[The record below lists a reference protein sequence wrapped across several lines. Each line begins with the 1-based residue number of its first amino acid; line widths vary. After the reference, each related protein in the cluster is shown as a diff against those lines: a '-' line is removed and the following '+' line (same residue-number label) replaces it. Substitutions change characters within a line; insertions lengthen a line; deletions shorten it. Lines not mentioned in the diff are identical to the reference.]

1 MSTSR
6 KTTAALKKTQATRP
20 AAKAAPATPKPPTAP
35 ASKAPTKT
43 AAKTAAPTSVQPIGL
58 EEIKSLIALVGREPF
73 QEFEFEA
80 GDMRFR
86 IRKDGPPAPAQAA
99 SVVAPVMMAAPA
111 AVVHHIPAPAVAAVP
126 VAPVEDP
133 GIHYVTSPIVGT
145 FYRASNP
152 TATPFAST
160 GDFVKPGQTLC
171 IIEAMK
177 LMNEIESDVAG
188 EVVKVLVENGTPVEY
203 GERLYAVR
211 IG

>member
-6 KTTAALKKTQATRP
+6 KPSAAVKKTAATRP
-20 AAKAAPATPKPPTAP
+20 ASKTKATPAASKSAAPAAKAP
-35 ASKAPTKT
+35 AKA
-43 AAKTAAPTSVQPIGL
+43 SVQTIGL

-86 IRKDGPPAPAQAA
+86 IRKDGP
-99 SVVAPVMMAAPA
+99 APVIQAPLAAPIVMAAPA
-111 AVVHHIPAPAVAAVP
+111 PQVHHIPSAPVAPQAAAVP
-126 VAPVEDP
+126 VDEP

-152 TATPFAST
+152 TATPFASP

-203 GERLYAVR
+203 GERLFAVR

>member
-6 KTTAALKKTQATRP
+6 KTSAAAKKT
-20 AAKAAPATPKPPTAP
+20 P
-35 ASKAPTKT
+35 ASSKPALATSKVPTKT
-43 AAKTAAPTSVQPIGL
+43 PVQAIGL
-58 EEIKSLIALVGREPF
+58 DEIKALIALVGREPF

-86 IRKDGPPAPAQAA
+86 IRKDGPAQAFHA
-99 SVVAPVMMAAPA
+99 AMPVALGAPSSAPVM
-111 AVVHHIPAPAVAAVP
+111 HIPAAQPA
-126 VAPVEDP
+126 APVDEP

-145 FYRASNP
+145 FYRAS
-152 TATPFAST
+152 TPSAAPFVSP

-171 IIEAMK
+171 IVEAMK
-177 LMNEIESDVAG
+177 LMNEIESDAAG

-203 GERLYAVR
+203 GERLFAVR

>member
-6 KTTAALKKTQATRP
+6 KKP
-20 AAKAAPATPKPPTAP
+20 AAPKKSPAPRP
-35 ASKAPTKT
+35 
-43 AAKTAAPTSVQPIGL
+43 AKTAAPEPKAAAAAKQVAKTPAKAAVQAIGL
-58 EEIKSLIALVGREPF
+58 EEIKALIALVGREPF

-86 IRKDGPPAPAQAA
+86 IRKDGPAPAIHAPSAAPMMVAA
-99 SVVAPVMMAAPA
+99 SAAPMVHHLPSVPAAPA
-111 AVVHHIPAPAVAAVP
+111 AP
-126 VAPVEDP
+126 VDEP

-152 TATPFAST
+152 TATPYVSP
-160 GDFVKPGQTLC
+160 GDYVKPGQTLC

-177 LMNEIESDVAG
+177 LMNEIECDVAG

-203 GERLYAVR
+203 GERLFAVR

>member
-6 KTTAALKKTQATRP
+6 KKPVAPKKPAPAAASPAPKAAAPKATGPRP
-20 AAKAAPATPKPPTAP
+20 ATGAPL
-35 ASKAPTKT
+35 
-43 AAKTAAPTSVQPIGL
+43 GL
-58 EEIKSLIALVGREPF
+58 EEIKTLIALVGREPF

-86 IRKDGPPAPAQAA
+86 IRKDGPAPLIQA
-99 SVVAPVMMAAPA
+99 APVMMAAPA
-111 AVVHHIPAPAVAAVP
+111 APYVPAVPVAAAAAVP
-126 VAPVEDP
+126 VAAPADEA

-152 TATPFAST
+152 TATPYASP

-171 IIEAMK
+171 IVEAMK
-177 LMNEIESDVAG
+177 LMNEIECDVAG
-188 EVVKVLVENGTPVEY
+188 EIVKVLVENGTPVEY
-203 GERLYAVR
+203 GERLFAVR

>member
-6 KTTAALKKTQATRP
+6 KKSAATKKPAPAPKPAALKAAT
-20 AAKAAPATPKPPTAP
+20 KATPPRT
-35 ASKAPTKT
+35 
-43 AAKTAAPTSVQPIGL
+43 TSGGSLGL
-58 EEIKSLIALVGREPF
+58 EEIKALIALVGREPF

-86 IRKDGPPAPAQAA
+86 IRKDGPVPVVQA
-99 SVVAPVMMAAPA
+99 APVMLAAPA
-111 AVVHHIPAPAVAAVP
+111 PQPFPAMAIPAAQPAVPAD
-126 VAPVEDP
+126 EP

-152 TATPFAST
+152 TATPYASP

-171 IIEAMK
+171 IVEAMK
-177 LMNEIESDVAG
+177 LMNEIECDVSG

-203 GERLYAVR
+203 GERLFAVR

>member
-6 KTTAALKKTQATRP
+6 KPSAAVKKSAASRP
-20 AAKAAPATPKPPTAP
+20 AAKSAAAPKVPAATP
-35 ASKAPTKT
+35 
-43 AAKTAAPTSVQPIGL
+43 VQTIGL

-86 IRKDGPPAPAQAA
+86 IRKDGPAPVIQAPVAAPIVMAAPVPQVHHPIPSAPATAQAA
-99 SVVAPVMMAAPA
+99 AAPVD
-111 AVVHHIPAPAVAAVP
+111 
-126 VAPVEDP
+126 EP

-152 TATPFAST
+152 TATPFASP

-203 GERLYAVR
+203 GERLFAVR

>member
-6 KTTAALKKTQATRP
+6 KTSAAPKKTQAPRP
-20 AAKAAPATPKPPTAP
+20 AAKAAPAAPKVP
-35 ASKAPTKT
+35 AGAATKALVHT
-43 AAKTAAPTSVQPIGL
+43 IGL
-58 EEIKSLIALVGREPF
+58 EEIKALIALVGREPF

-86 IRKDGPPAPAQAA
+86 IRKDGPPAVVQAPMA
-99 SVVAPVMMAAPA
+99 APLVMAAPA
-111 AVVHHIPAPAVAAVP
+111 PMVHPVP
-126 VAPVEDP
+126 VASSLPQPPAAPADEP

-145 FYRASNP
+145 FYRASSP
-152 TATPFAST
+152 TAAPFVSP
-160 GDFVKPGQTLC
+160 GDYVKPGQTLC

-177 LMNEIESDVAG
+177 LMNEIESDLAG

-203 GERLYAVR
+203 GERLFAVR

>member
-6 KTTAALKKTQATRP
+6 KPSA
-20 AAKAAPATPKPPTAP
+20 AAKKSPATPKATP
-35 ASKAPTKT
+35 
-43 AAKTAAPTSVQPIGL
+43 AKTPVQAIGL
-58 EEIKSLIALVGREPF
+58 DEIKALIALVGREPF

-86 IRKDGPPAPAQAA
+86 IRKDGPAQVFHAPQPVAPGAPLA
-99 SVVAPVMMAAPA
+99 APVMHIPA
-111 AVVHHIPAPAVAAVP
+111 AVPNQPA
-126 VAPVEDP
+126 APVDEP

-145 FYRASNP
+145 FYRSSNP
-152 TATPFAST
+152 AATPYASP

-177 LMNEIESDVAG
+177 LMNEIECDVAG

-203 GERLYAVR
+203 GERLFAVR
-211 IG
+211 VG

>member
-6 KTTAALKKTQATRP
+6 KKTVAVKKSP
-20 AAKAAPATPKPPTAP
+20 APR
-35 ASKAPTKT
+35 S
-43 AAKTAAPTSVQPIGL
+43 AAKTAPAAPKATASAAKAPVKATVQTIGL

-86 IRKDGPPAPAQAA
+86 IRKDGPAPIIQQAPAPA
-99 SVVAPVMMAAPA
+99 PIMMAAPA
-111 AVVHHIPAPAVAAVP
+111 PQVQSFQSAAPAAPIVQAPVAA
-126 VAPVEDP
+126 AEDP
-133 GIHYVTSPIVGT
+133 SIHYVTSPIVGT
-145 FYRASNP
+145 FYRSSNP
-152 TATPFAST
+152 TATPFASP

-188 EVVKVLVENGTPVEY
+188 EIVKVLVENGTPVEY

>member
-6 KTTAALKKTQATRP
+6 KKSAAVKKTP
-20 AAKAAPATPKPPTAP
+20 ASAKPVPAPKTTPKGPAKA
-35 ASKAPTKT
+35 SG
-43 AAKTAAPTSVQPIGL
+43 QPLGL
-58 EEIKSLIALVGREPF
+58 EEIKTLIALVGREPF

-86 IRKDGPPAPAQAA
+86 IRKDGPAQVYQAPLA
-99 SVVAPVMMAAPA
+99 APVMLAALPA
-111 AVVHHIPAPAVAAVP
+111 EEAGLHF
-126 VAPVEDP
+126 
-133 GIHYVTSPIVGT
+133 VTSPIVGT
-145 FYRASNP
+145 FYRSSNP
-152 TATPFAST
+152 TAAPYVSP

-177 LMNEIESDVAG
+177 LMNEIECDVAG

-203 GERLYAVR
+203 GERLFAVR

>member
-6 KTTAALKKTQATRP
+6 KKSAAEKKTPAPRP
-20 AAKAAPATPKPPTAP
+20 AAKSTAAAAKATAP
-35 ASKAPTKT
+35 AP
-43 AAKTAAPTSVQPIGL
+43 AKSSPRASVQTIGL
-58 EEIKSLIALVGREPF
+58 DEIKSLIALVGREPF

-86 IRKDGPPAPAQAA
+86 IRKDGPPQVLQAP
-99 SVVAPVMMAAPA
+99 VVAPVMMAAPTPQ
-111 AVVHHIPAPAVAAVP
+111 VHHLPSAPLPSSGP
-126 VAPVEDP
+126 VDEP

-145 FYRASNP
+145 FYRSSNP
-152 TATPFAST
+152 SAAPFAST

-177 LMNEIESDVAG
+177 LMNEIECDVAG

-203 GERLYAVR
+203 GERLFAVR

>member
-6 KTTAALKKTQATRP
+6 KPSAAQKKTLAPRA
-20 AAKAAPATPKPPTAP
+20 AAKAAPVV
-35 ASKAPTKT
+35 TKT
-43 AAKTAAPTSVQPIGL
+43 SVHTIGL
-58 EEIKSLIALVGREPF
+58 EEIKALIALVGREPF

-86 IRKDGPPAPAQAA
+86 IRKDGPPAVAQAPMA
-99 SVVAPVMMAAPA
+99 APLVMAAPA
-111 AVVHHIPAPAVAAVP
+111 PAAHPVPIVSSLLQQPA
-126 VAPVEDP
+126 APVEEP

-145 FYRASNP
+145 FYRASSP
-152 TATPFAST
+152 TAAPFVSP
-160 GDFVKPGQTLC
+160 GDYVKPGQTLC

-177 LMNEIESDVAG
+177 LMNEIESDLAG

-203 GERLYAVR
+203 GERLFAVR

>member
-6 KTTAALKKTQATRP
+6 KKSAAPKKPTPAPKP
-20 AAKAAPATPKPPTAP
+20 AAPKAAAPKATSPRATPGGPL
-35 ASKAPTKT
+35 
-43 AAKTAAPTSVQPIGL
+43 GL
-58 EEIKSLIALVGREPF
+58 EEIKALIALVGREPF

-86 IRKDGPPAPAQAA
+86 IRKDGPAPMIQAA
-99 SVVAPVMMAAPA
+99 PMMVAAAPA
-111 AVVHHIPAPAVAAVP
+111 PQPFPTMAVPAVQPTVP
-126 VAPVEDP
+126 ADEP

-152 TATPFAST
+152 TATPYASP

-171 IIEAMK
+171 IVEAMK
-177 LMNEIESDVAG
+177 LMNEIECDVAG
-188 EVVKVLVENGTPVEY
+188 EIVKVLVENGTPVEY
-203 GERLYAVR
+203 GERLFAVR

>member
-6 KTTAALKKTQATRP
+6 KTPAVSKKTPARP
-20 AAKAAPATPKPPTAP
+20 LTKTPPATPKAP
-35 ASKAPTKT
+35 AKA
-43 AAKTAAPTSVQPIGL
+43 SIQSIGL
-58 EEIKSLIALVGREPF
+58 EEIKALIALVGREPF

-86 IRKDGPPAPAQAA
+86 IRKDGPLPAIQVPTY
-99 SVVAPVMMAAPA
+99 SAPMA
-111 AVVHHIPAPAVAAVP
+111 HQIPAPPTAQP
-126 VAPVEDP
+126 MPMDEP

-152 TATPFAST
+152 SAAPFVSP

-203 GERLYAVR
+203 GERLFAVR

>member
-6 KTTAALKKTQATRP
+6 KMSAAQKKLKSPRPATKTVP
-20 AAKAAPATPKPPTAP
+20 AAKAPAK
-35 ASKAPTKT
+35 
-43 AAKTAAPTSVQPIGL
+43 TSVQPIGL

-86 IRKDGPPAPAQAA
+86 IRKDGPPQVIQAAPLAAPVVLAAPAP
-99 SVVAPVMMAAPA
+99 VVQQVPAAPA
-111 AVVHHIPAPAVAAVP
+111 ALQAPA
-126 VAPVEDP
+126 APVDEP
-133 GIHYVTSPIVGT
+133 GMHYVTSPIVGT
-145 FYRASNP
+145 FYRSSNP
-152 TATPFAST
+152 TAAPFVSQ

-177 LMNEIESDVAG
+177 LMNEIECDVAG

-203 GERLYAVR
+203 GERLFVVR

>member
-6 KTTAALKKTQATRP
+6 KKSAAPKKAP
-20 AAKAAPATPKPPTAP
+20 APKSASAPKAAP
-35 ASKAPTKT
+35 KA
-43 AAKTAAPTSVQPIGL
+43 AAKPQSPAAPKAAVQTIGL

-86 IRKDGPPAPAQAA
+86 IRKDGPAPVIQAPMAAPVMLSAPAPVVQPMAAPAPAQA
-99 SVVAPVMMAAPA
+99 PAAPA
-111 AVVHHIPAPAVAAVP
+111 EEA
-126 VAPVEDP
+126 

-145 FYRASNP
+145 FYRAS
-152 TATPFAST
+152 TPSAAPFTST

-188 EVVKVLVENGTPVEY
+188 EIVKVLVENGTPVEY
-203 GERLYAVR
+203 GERLFAVR

>member
-6 KTTAALKKTQATRP
+6 KKSAAVKKAP
-20 AAKAAPATPKPPTAP
+20 AAAKAVSAARTTPKKEPGTP
-35 ASKAPTKT
+35 AGKATGHPL
-43 AAKTAAPTSVQPIGL
+43 GL
-58 EEIKSLIALVGREPF
+58 EEIKALIALVGREPF

-86 IRKDGPPAPAQAA
+86 IRKDGPAPVFQAPIAAPVMLAAPAPMAHAAPAQAA
-99 SVVAPVMMAAPA
+99 Q
-111 AVVHHIPAPAVAAVP
+111 PAV
-126 VAPVEDP
+126 PVEDP
-133 GIHYVTSPIVGT
+133 SIHYVTSPIVGT
-145 FYRASNP
+145 FYRSSNP
-152 TATPFAST
+152 TAAPYTST

-203 GERLYAVR
+203 GERLFAVR